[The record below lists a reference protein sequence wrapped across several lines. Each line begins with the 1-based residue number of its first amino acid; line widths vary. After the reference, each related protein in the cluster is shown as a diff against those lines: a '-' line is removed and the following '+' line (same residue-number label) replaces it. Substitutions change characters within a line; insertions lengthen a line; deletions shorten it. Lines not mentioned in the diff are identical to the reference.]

1 MTRVTVPPPRSTA
14 HPRCAAA
21 TTLSEACQG
30 LVDDLHERYALPS
43 IYPFVDGRRS
53 CQL

>member
-1 MTRVTVPPPRSTA
+1 MTRVTVPSHGGA
-14 HPRCAAA
+14 DYPRCAAA
-21 TTLSEACQG
+21 TTLSEACQV
-30 LVDDLHERYALPS
+30 LVDDLNERYALPS

>member
-1 MTRVTVPPPRSTA
+1 MTRVTVPSPRNTA

-43 IYPFVDGRRS
+43 IYLFIDGRLC

>member
-1 MTRVTVPPPRSTA
+1 MTDVARSSEQSRSY
-14 HPRCAAA
+14 PRCAAA
-21 TTLSEACQG
+21 TTLIAACQG